1 MLLNNISIFVEPAFF
16 QQLKLSN
23 EIFILFVAASLIK
36 LGQHCSVSLVPFPQV
51 GAEGHV
57 ITAILYYQ
65 LNLSH
70 IYKRWTSQI

>member
-1 MLLNNISIFVEPAFF
+1 MSIEP
-16 QQLKLSN
+16 
-23 EIFILFVAASLIK
+23 EFILFVAASLIK
-36 LGQHCSVSLVPFPQV
+36 LGQHCSVSLVPFLQV

-57 ITAILYYQ
+57 STSILYYQ